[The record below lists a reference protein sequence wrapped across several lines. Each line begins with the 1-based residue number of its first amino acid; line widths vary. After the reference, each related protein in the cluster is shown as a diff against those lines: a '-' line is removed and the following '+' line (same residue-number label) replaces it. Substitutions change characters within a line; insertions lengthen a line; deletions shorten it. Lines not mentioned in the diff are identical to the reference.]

1 MRTKLIATITTLTV
15 AAVLAVGS
23 LITVEVEVSGPK
35 QALAQ
40 PAKPA
45 EDDPPDA
52 DPQPKATP
60 ASKAEPMPEAT
71 KPRPPAPKAAP
82 SPEIR
87 PEPPAPSTP
96 EETADPKAECGPKS
110 ADAEGEESICEGDK
124 VCNKDK
130 CVADPCLSVT
140 CSDSNTY
147 GCQVAAALHFRGLT
161 SEEAVRRYLLKSAS
175 SDAKMEAFNK
185 GLMRTLRQTYA
196 STYSYE
202 SAPADVKEMKME
214 DLCESLT
221 APMTKVDGL
230 HLMYRIK
237 RHDAALRDISKE
249 DTEAEEAP
257 KVEAPKAPKVMKAAP
272 APAAP
277 SKLATPAVTPTP
289 KGEERMV
296 KLPTGLKK

>member
-1 MRTKLIATITTLTV
+1 MRTKLIATLTTITV
-15 AAVLAVGS
+15 AAILVAGS
-23 LITVEVEVSGPK
+23 LINVEVEVSGPK
-35 QALAQ
+35 QALA
-40 PAKPA
+40 
-45 EDDPPDA
+45 DPPDEIRPPA
-52 DPQPKATP
+52 PDPT
-60 ASKAEPMPEAT
+60 PMPEAT

-110 ADAEGEESICEGDK
+110 ADAEGEESVCEGDK
-124 VCNKDK
+124 VCFKDS
-130 CVADPCLSVT
+130 CVADPCLNVT
-140 CSDSNTY
+140 CSAKNSY

-196 STYSYE
+196 FTYSYE

-214 DLCESLT
+214 DLCEALT

-230 HLMYRIK
+230 HLMHRIK
-237 RHDAALRDISKE
+237 RHDAAIRDMKDG
-249 DTEAEEAP
+249 DTIDEAEEAP
-257 KVEAPKAPKVMKAAP
+257 KVEAPKAPPKVMKAEP
-272 APAAP
+272 APKAP
-277 SKLATPAVTPTP
+277 TKLATPAVTPTP